1 MKPLIK
7 ELLREELNE
16 ISFKNAVA
24 GGLMTLGSLGGAKA
38 QTAPEPTPTT
48 QTPTP
53 APAPKP
59 KPMFGTPEQRAAA
72 KAKREAN
79 RKKNFDIF
87 ISNAYGMGFF
97 EEIDEEEFKNSCNI
111 ANNEE
116 INYLNGSSPD
126 LPSLVYREM
135 EDGIKIKID
144 IRKYQKHLKKQNK
157 QGDVPLDGLQAP
169 NFKSTKCGVSKA
181 AAKQDKKDWSKK

>member
-1 MKPLIK
+1 MKHLIK

-48 QTPTP
+48 QTTTP
-53 APAPKP
+53 ATAPKP
-59 KPMFGTPEQRAAA
+59 MYGTPEQRAAA

-87 ISNAYGMGFF
+87 VNNAYGMGFF
-97 EEIDEEEFKNSCNI
+97 EEIDEEEFNNSCNI

-116 INYLNGSSPD
+116 INYLNGSSPE
-126 LPSLVYREM
+126 LPNLVYREM

-144 IRKYQKHLKKQNK
+144 IRKYQKYLKKQNK

-169 NFKSTKCGVSKA
+169 NFKSTKCGISKA
-181 AAKQDKKDWSKK
+181 GAKQSKKDWAKK